1 MGHPDVLDVT
11 AFLTTPA
18 IAAGLVGALGMSP
31 ALPPVTASTISEALA
46 RPAVVSVVTGFTGL
60 SGLAGPSGVDAGTPQ
75 PFIGPDPVGGGSSLD
90 TIARLDGV
98 ALLDQLVRLT
108 SDERDAFLERHPD
121 AIAGLT
127 ETPPSASAVAT
138 WWDRTPGAARASL
151 TSDLPGVVGNLEG
164 LPYATRD
171 AANRAFLS
179 STVFAIRAQLDAGV
193 GRAMEDE
200 LRARLKMLSSVE
212 EALRTG
218 ASGLERSL
226 VSLDVEGQGRAVVA
240 VGDLA
245 EAEYVTFF
253 VPGMYVGVSEQLVDW
268 TGNAETS
275 LLEQQEWVDRL
286 GTGGE
291 VATVAWI
298 GYHTPTIVNISSF
311 DLAYQGRDALT
322 WSLQGLDAVRGV
334 ELPTLSLGSG
344 SSGPAAP
351 LESTDPPE
359 DSVAV
364 TIDDDKPFVSIVAH
378 SYGSTAAMLALQ
390 QNDVSVDAL
399 VLVGSPGSPA
409 TNVDDLKV
417 AGGNVWVAAADTDP
431 IPRSGVFGS
440 QPLDADFGAHR
451 FSVRGMS
458 DPITGE
464 KLSDISGH
472 VYYFWPGTTSVRNT
486 ALIAIGQGA
495 LVATDAGLAKSASR

>member
-1 MGHPDVLDVT
+1 MGLPDVLDVT
-11 AFLTTPA
+11 AFLSTPA
-18 IAAGLVGALGMSP
+18 IAIGLAGVLGMSP
-31 ALPPVTASTISEALA
+31 ATAPAATAATVSEALA
-46 RPAVVSVVTGFTGL
+46 RPAIVTVA
-60 SGLAGPSGVDAGTPQ
+60 SALAGLDTGIPQ

-98 ALLDQLVRLT
+98 ALLNQLARLS
-108 SDERDAFLERHPD
+108 SDERDAFVAAHPD
-121 AIAGLT
+121 ALAGLVD
-127 ETPPSASAVAT
+127 TPPAATAVAS
-138 WWDRTPGAARASL
+138 WWRSTPVAARTSL
-151 TSDLPGVVGNLEG
+151 TIDLPGVVGNLEG

-171 AANRAFLS
+171 AANRSFLS
-179 STVFAIRAQLDAGV
+179 STVFAIRAELQGGV

-200 LRARLKMLSSVE
+200 LQARLRMLSSVE

-218 ASGLERSL
+218 ASGQQRTL
-226 VSLDVEGQGRAVVA
+226 VSLDVAGQGRAVVA
-240 VGDLA
+240 VGDLTT
-245 EAEYVTFF
+245 AEYVTFF

-275 LLEQQEWVDRL
+275 LLEQQEWLDRL
-286 GTGGE
+286 GTGGD

-322 WSLQGLDAVRGV
+322 WSLQGLDAVRGID
-334 ELPTLSLGSG
+334 LPTLSAGGVPGSDL
-344 SSGPAAP
+344 PAAR
-351 LESTDPPE
+351 S
-359 DSVAV
+359 AV
-364 TIDDDKPFVSIVAH
+364 TADTEGDRAAPAKPFVSIVAH

-390 QNDVSVDAL
+390 ENDVSVDAL

-409 TNVDDLKV
+409 TSVADLKV
-417 AGGNVWVAAADTDP
+417 TDGNVWVAAADTDP

-440 QPLDADFGAHR
+440 QPLDADFGASR
-451 FSVRGMS
+451 FSVKGMA

-464 KLSDISGH
+464 ALADISGH

-495 LVATDAGLAKSASR
+495 LVATDAGLAKSISR